1 MPTPE
6 NLQDSEGVCST
17 SRRCEHKRVTNPS
30 LGPPGVFKD
39 GLHGIHEIEMHRLV
53 LPGPGAS
60 GKLVQVPCPVPG
72 AREQASHYLHRC
84 SARPCHRKGYP
95 AVETGFDMQC
105 IDARYGTVPASM
117 VVRAAPH

>member
-17 SRRCEHKRVTNPS
+17 SSRCEHKRVTDPS

-39 GLHGIHEIEMHRLV
+39 GLHGINPNEMHRQA
-53 LPGPGAS
+53 LPGPG
-60 GKLVQVPCPVPG
+60 GQ
-72 AREQASHYLHRC
+72 AREQASHHLHRR
-84 SARPCHRKGYP
+84 SARPCHRKWCP

-105 IDARYGTVPASM
+105 IDARYDTVPASM

>member
-72 AREQASHYLHRC
+72 AREQALLIIFIDVALVHVIEKGTLQWKQGLTC
-84 SARPCHRKGYP
+84 NALPQDMAPCLQ
-95 AVETGFDMQC
+95 AW
-105 IDARYGTVPASM
+105 
-117 VVRAAPH
+117 